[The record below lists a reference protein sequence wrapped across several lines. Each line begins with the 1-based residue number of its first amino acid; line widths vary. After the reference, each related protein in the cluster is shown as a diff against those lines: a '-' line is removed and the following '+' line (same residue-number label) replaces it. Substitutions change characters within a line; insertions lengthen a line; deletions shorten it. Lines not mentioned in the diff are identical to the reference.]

1 MCEETKAPEPQ
12 DEEQQVTEP
21 VVNRDLYFDDE
32 YTITRE
38 IPAMKGYPALNF
50 TFRPLNVI
58 QAAKFTDD
66 VMATK
71 SMEATVEVTLAL
83 VSKHLVKWDLSK
95 PDGSVVDFK
104 NTKELRRMDYTI
116 MDVIAKNVRDDNED
130 TMDGAQKA
138 KDAVKNLL
146 KAQGLI

>member
-1 MCEETKAPEPQ
+1 MCEEAEVKTPKEEPEAA
-12 DEEQQVTEP
+12 EP
-21 VVNRDLYFDDE
+21 VVNRDLYFDED

-38 IPAMKGYPALNF
+38 IPAMQGYPALKF

-71 SMEATVEVTLAL
+71 TMEATVEVTLSL
-83 VSKHLVKWDLSK
+83 ISKHMVEWDLAK

-104 NTKELRRMDYTI
+104 NAKELRRMDYTI
-116 MDVIAKNVRDDNED
+116 MDVVAKNVRDDNED
-130 TMDGAQKA
+130 TIDGAQKA

-146 KAQGLI
+146 EAQGLI